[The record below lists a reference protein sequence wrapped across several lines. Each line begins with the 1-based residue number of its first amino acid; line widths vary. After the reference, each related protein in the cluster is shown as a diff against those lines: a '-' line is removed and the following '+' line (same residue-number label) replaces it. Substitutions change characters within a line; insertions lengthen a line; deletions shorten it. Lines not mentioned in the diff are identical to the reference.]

1 MTTVPK
7 RLAQAAGKACGLIG
21 ALRGDERPRI
31 WFHQAA
37 LDAIASQP
45 VPYTL
50 TPSAEALLSASPP
63 QRQLTR
69 ADIRLRA

>member
-1 MTTVPK
+1 MPEW
-7 RLAQAAGKACGLIG
+7 LAQAAGKARGLIE

-50 TPSAEALLSASPP
+50 TPLAAA
-63 QRQLTR
+63 QLTSTGTPQPTQ
-69 ADIRLRA
+69 ADLRLYA

>member
-1 MTTVPK
+1 VPQWI
-7 RLAQAAGKACGLIG
+7 AQAAGRARGLIG
-21 ALRGDERPRI
+21 TLRGDERPRV

-37 LDAIASQP
+37 LDAIAAQP

-63 QRQLTR
+63 QQQLTR
-69 ADIRLRA
+69 ADLRLRA